1 MYGNVG
7 NAPREHRGT
16 GLLIFCGAALR
27 IRKIF
32 ANYKHSKM
40 LHSKQFAQLRRCGAS
55 LQIRKIF
62 AKYKYSINCV
72 LRIFREFA
80 AIRRSGADAR
90 STFMRKSGDVLTFR
104 AASPLRRIAANS
116 QNLRKM

>member
-55 LQIRKIF
+55 LRIRKIF

-90 STFMRKSGDVLTFR
+90 STSIGIVSVYGF
-104 AASPLRRIAANS
+104 
-116 QNLRKM
+116 